1 MNCIAIL
8 DIGKTN
14 KKLFLINE
22 QYHIVYER
30 SMTFPETK
38 DEDGDNCEDIHLLT
52 KWVKDS
58 LKELTAHPDLHVK
71 AMNFSTYGASFVYL
85 NEKGDVIAP
94 LYNYLKSYPPILQEK
109 FHNKYGGQLQVCSE
123 TASPALGSL
132 NAGLQLFRIKE
143 QQPELYKQIRYAL
156 HLPQYVSYLVSGKFM
171 ADITSIG
178 CHTMLW
184 DFARQEY
191 HRWVKDEGLETK
203 LPPIFPGNEVT
214 VCCSRDV
221 YQDNSG
227 SAFTSPLQPINTGS
241 PGISRSDTPS
251 GSQGT
256 INAGPAGTA
265 TSDTSFQQSTWFVGA
280 GLHDSSAALIP
291 YLESFQEPFIL
302 VSTGTWCITLN
313 PFNNQPLTPEEL
325 AQDCLCYLTYQG
337 RPVKAARLFAGN
349 EHELQ
354 VRRLSEYYQTPVNY
368 YQQIAFD
375 PAIFAHLQAT
385 AVKEAPLAGKDL
397 LQASRF
403 AHRSLSDFTSYE
415 IAYHQLIMD
424 LMEQQQH
431 STALVTN
438 GTAVRRI
445 FVDGGF
451 GKNPVYMHML
461 AAAFPHMEVFAAS
474 VAQATAIGAA
484 LAIHRH
490 WNTQSLPGDLV
501 EMRHYAV
508 NRELAYR

>member
-30 SMTFPETK
+30 SVSFPETK

-52 KWVKDS
+52 QWVKDS
-58 LKELTAHPDLHVK
+58 LQELTTQPAFHVK

-85 NEKGDVIAP
+85 NEKGEVIAP
-94 LYNYLKSYPPILQEK
+94 LYNYLKSYPNSLQDTFQK
-109 FHNKYGGQLQVCSE
+109 KYGGQLQICSE

-132 NAGLQLFRIKE
+132 NSGLQLYRIKE

-156 HLPQYVSYLVSGKFM
+156 HLPQYVSYLVSGKLM
-171 ADITSIG
+171 TDITSIG

-184 DFARQEY
+184 DFAHEQY
-191 HRWVKDEGLETK
+191 HHWVKEEGLDEK
-203 LPPIFPGNEVT
+203 LPPVFPGDEV
-214 VCCSRDV
+214 VE
-221 YQDNSG
+221 
-227 SAFTSPLQPINTGS
+227 INNLK
-241 PGISRSDTPS
+241 I
-251 GSQGT
+251 GT
-256 INAGPAGTA
+256 
-265 TSDTSFQQSTWFVGA
+265 

-302 VSTGTWCITLN
+302 ISTGTWCITLN
-313 PFNNQPLTPEEL
+313 PFNNKALTPEEL
-325 AQDCLCYLTYQG
+325 ELDCLCYLTYQG

-349 EHELQ
+349 EHEQQ

-385 AVKEAPLAGKDL
+385 AVKEAPLSGKDL

-424 LMEQQQH
+424 LMEQQQL
-431 STALVTN
+431 STALVTT

-461 AAAFPHMEVFAAS
+461 AAAFPQMEVFAAS

-490 WNTQSLPGDLV
+490 WNTQTLPGDLV
-501 EMRHYAV
+501 QMRHYAV

>member
-30 SMTFPETK
+30 GLSFPETK

-52 KWVKDS
+52 QWVKDS
-58 LKELTAHPDLHVK
+58 LQELTTQPAFHVK
-71 AMNFSTYGASFVYL
+71 AMNFCTYGASFVYL
-85 NEKGDVIAP
+85 NEQGEVIAP
-94 LYNYLKSYPPILQEK
+94 LYNYLKSYPGSLQEA
-109 FHNKYGGQLQVCSE
+109 FYNKYGGQLQICSE
-123 TASPALGSL
+123 TASPAVGSL
-132 NAGLQLFRIKE
+132 NSGLQLYRIKE
-143 QQPELYKQIRYAL
+143 QQPALFKQIRYAL
-156 HLPQYVSYLVSGKFM
+156 HLPQYVSYLVSGKM
-171 ADITSIG
+171 MTDITSIG

-184 DFARQEY
+184 DFAHKQY
-191 HRWVKDEGLETK
+191 HPWVKEEGLEEK
-203 LPPIFPGNEVT
+203 LPAIFPGDEV
-214 VCCSRDV
+214 VE
-221 YQDNSG
+221 
-227 SAFTSPLQPINTGS
+227 INNFK
-241 PGISRSDTPS
+241 I
-251 GSQGT
+251 
-256 INAGPAGTA
+256 GP
-265 TSDTSFQQSTWFVGA
+265 

-291 YLESFQEPFIL
+291 YLESFREPFIL
-302 VSTGTWCITLN
+302 ISTGTWCITLN
-313 PFNNQPLTPEEL
+313 PFNNQALTPEEL
-325 AQDCLCYLTYQG
+325 EQDCLCYLTYQG

-349 EHELQ
+349 EHEQQ

-385 AVKEAPLAGKDL
+385 AVKEAPLSGKDL

-431 STALVTN
+431 STALVTT

-461 AAAFPHMEVFAAS
+461 AAAFPQMEVFAAS

-490 WNTQSLPGDLV
+490 WNNQALPGDLV
-501 EMRHYAV
+501 QMRHYAV

>member
-22 QYHIVYER
+22 QYQIVYER
-30 SMTFPETK
+30 GVSFPEAQ
-38 DEDGDNCEDIHLLT
+38 DEDGDNCENIHLLT
-52 KWVKDS
+52 SWVMDS
-58 LKELTAHPDLHVK
+58 LKELTTQPDFQVT

-85 NEKGDVIAP
+85 DEYGEVIAP
-94 LYNYLKSYPPILQEK
+94 LYNYLKPYPAALQEK
-109 FHNKYGGQLQVCSE
+109 FHYKYGGQLKICSE

-132 NAGLQLFRIKE
+132 NSGLQLYRIKE
-143 QQPELYKQIRYAL
+143 QQPALYKKIRYAL
-156 HLPQYVSYLVSGKFM
+156 HLPQYLSYLIAGKLM

-184 DFARQEY
+184 DFGQQQY
-191 HRWVKDEGLETK
+191 HQWVKEEGLETK
-203 LPPIFPGNEVT
+203 LPPVFRGDEVT
-214 VCCSRDV
+214 VCRASDP
-221 YQDNSG
+221 D
-227 SAFTSPLQPINTGS
+227 
-241 PGISRSDTPS
+241 ISSHPTVL
-251 GSQGT
+251 
-256 INAGPAGTA
+256 
-265 TSDTSFQQSTWFVGA
+265 VGA

-291 YLESFQEPFIL
+291 YLASFQEPFVLI
-302 VSTGTWCITLN
+302 STGTWCITLN
-313 PFNNQPLTPEEL
+313 PFNKQSLTPEEL
-325 AQDCLCYLTYQG
+325 EQDCLCYLTYQG

-349 EHELQ
+349 EHEQQ

-415 IAYHQLIMD
+415 IAYHRLIMD

-431 STALVTN
+431 STALVTT
-438 GTAVRRI
+438 GTSVRRI

-451 GKNPVYMHML
+451 GKNPVYMHLL

-490 WNTQSLPGDLV
+490 WNTQPLPGDLV

-508 NRELAYR
+508 NRDVAYR

>member
-30 SMTFPETK
+30 GMSFPETK
-38 DEDGDNCEDIHLLT
+38 DEDGDKCEDIQLLT
-52 KWVKDS
+52 QWVKDS
-58 LKELTAHPDLHVK
+58 LKELTTQPAFHVK

-85 NEKGDVIAP
+85 NENGEVIAP
-94 LYNYLKSYPPILQEK
+94 LYNYLKSYPTPLQNT
-109 FHNKYGGQLQVCSE
+109 FHNKYGGQLLICSE

-132 NAGLQLFRIKE
+132 NSGLQLYRIKE
-143 QQPELYKQIRYAL
+143 QQPELYNQIRYAL
-156 HLPQYVSYLVSGKFM
+156 HLPQYVSYLISGKYM
-171 ADITSIG
+171 TDITSIG

-184 DFARQEY
+184 DFNHQQYHHWVIQEGIS
-191 HRWVKDEGLETK
+191 DK
-203 LPPIFPGNEVT
+203 LPPIFPANAVTRCKGNVDA
-214 VCCSRDV
+214 SNR
-221 YQDNSG
+221 
-227 SAFTSPLQPINTGS
+227 PI
-241 PGISRSDTPS
+241 DYV
-251 GSQGT
+251 
-256 INAGPAGTA
+256 
-265 TSDTSFQQSTWFVGA
+265 VGA

-291 YLESFQEPFIL
+291 YLESFQEPFVLI
-302 VSTGTWCITLN
+302 STGTWCITLN
-313 PFNNQPLTPEEL
+313 PFNDQPLTPDEL
-325 AQDCLCYLTYQG
+325 EQDCLCYLTYQG
-337 RPVKAARLFAGN
+337 RPVKAARLFAGSD
-349 EHELQ
+349 HEQQ
-354 VRRLSEYYQTPVNY
+354 VRRLSEYYQTPVNC

-385 AVKEAPLAGKDL
+385 AVKEAPLSGKDL

-424 LMEQQQH
+424 LMKQQQH
-431 STALVTN
+431 STALVTT

-461 AAAFPHMEVFAAS
+461 AAAFPQMEVFAAS

-484 LAIHRH
+484 LAIHQH
-490 WNTQSLPGDLV
+490 WNTQPLPGDLV

-508 NRELAYR
+508 NREFAYR

>member
-30 SMTFPETK
+30 GVSFPETK
-38 DEDGDNCEDIHLLT
+38 DEDGDDCEDIHLLT
-52 KWVKDS
+52 QWVKDS
-58 LKELTAHPDLHVK
+58 LKELTTQPAFHVK

-85 NEKGDVIAP
+85 NEKGEVIAP
-94 LYNYLKSYPPILQEK
+94 LYNYLKSYPTTLQDA
-109 FHNKYGGQLQVCSE
+109 FHNKYGGQLQICSE

-132 NAGLQLFRIKE
+132 NSGLQLYRIKE
-143 QQPELYKQIRYAL
+143 QQPELYRQIRYAL
-156 HLPQYVSYLVSGKFM
+156 HLPQYISYLISGKFM
-171 ADITSIG
+171 TDITSIG

-184 DFARQEY
+184 NFANQEY
-191 HRWVKDEGLETK
+191 HHWVKEEGLAEK
-203 LPPIFPGNEVT
+203 LPAIFPGDAVIE
-214 VCCSRDV
+214 C
-221 YQDNSG
+221 DNYK
-227 SAFTSPLQPINTGS
+227 I
-241 PGISRSDTPS
+241 
-251 GSQGT
+251 
-256 INAGPAGTA
+256 
-265 TSDTSFQQSTWFVGA
+265 GA

-291 YLESFQEPFIL
+291 YLESFREPFIL
-302 VSTGTWCITLN
+302 ISTGTWCITLN
-313 PFNNQPLTPEEL
+313 PFNNQALTPEEL
-325 AQDCLCYLTYQG
+325 EQDCLCYLTFQG

-349 EHELQ
+349 EHEQQ

-385 AVKEAPLAGKDL
+385 AVKEAPLSGKDL

-431 STALVTN
+431 STALVTT
-438 GTAVRRI
+438 GTAVGRI

-461 AAAFPHMEVFAAS
+461 AAAFPQMEVFAAF

-490 WNTQSLPGDLV
+490 WNTQALPGDLV
-501 EMRHYAV
+501 QMRHYAV
-508 NRELAYR
+508 NREMAFR

>member
-30 SMTFPETK
+30 GVSFPETK
-38 DEDGDNCEDIHLLT
+38 DEDGDNCEDIRLLT
-52 KWVKDS
+52 RWVKDG
-58 LKELTAHPDLHVK
+58 LIELTTQPAFHVK

-85 NEKGDVIAP
+85 NEKGEVIAP
-94 LYNYLKSYPPILQEK
+94 LYNYLKSYPTTLQDD
-109 FHNKYGGQLQVCSE
+109 FNNKYGGQLQICSE

-132 NAGLQLFRIKE
+132 NAGLQLYRIKE

-156 HLPQYVSYLVSGKFM
+156 HLPQYVSYLISGKFM
-171 ADITSIG
+171 TDITSIG

-184 DFARQEY
+184 DFANQQY
-191 HRWVKDEGLETK
+191 HHWVKEEGLLEK
-203 LPPIFPGNEVT
+203 LPAIFPGDEVVT
-214 VCCSRDV
+214 CKANGLEEGSNNDSS
-221 YQDNSG
+221 NSPHG
-227 SAFTSPLQPINTGS
+227 VST
-241 PGISRSDTPS
+241 
-251 GSQGT
+251 
-256 INAGPAGTA
+256 TA
-265 TSDTSFQQSTWFVGA
+265 PDYLVGA

-291 YLESFQEPFIL
+291 YLESFREPFIL
-302 VSTGTWCITLN
+302 ISTGTWCITLN
-313 PFNNQPLTPEEL
+313 PFNTQTLTPEEL
-325 AQDCLCYLTYQG
+325 EQDCLCYLTYQG

-349 EHELQ
+349 EHEQQ

-375 PAIFAHLQAT
+375 PAIFAQLQAT
-385 AVKEAPLAGKDL
+385 AVKEAPLSGKDL
-397 LQASRF
+397 LRASRF

-431 STALVTN
+431 STALVTT

-461 AAAFPHMEVFAAS
+461 AAAFPQMEVFAAS

-490 WNTQSLPGDLV
+490 WNTQALPGDLV
-501 EMRHYAV
+501 QMRHYAM

>member
-30 SMTFPETK
+30 GISFPEIK

-52 KWVKDS
+52 QWVKDS
-58 LKELTAHPDLHVK
+58 LKELTTQPTFHVK
-71 AMNFSTYGASFVYL
+71 AMNFCTYGASFVYL
-85 NEKGDVIAP
+85 NEKGEVMAP
-94 LYNYLKSYPPILQEK
+94 LYNYLKSYPTTLQET
-109 FHNKYGGQLQVCSE
+109 FHNKYGGQLQICSE

-132 NAGLQLFRIKE
+132 NSGLQLYRIKE
-143 QQPELYKQIRYAL
+143 EQPELFKQIRYAL
-156 HLPQYVSYLVSGKFM
+156 HLPQYVSYLISGKYM

-184 DFARQEY
+184 DFAHQDY
-191 HRWVKDEGLETK
+191 HQWVKAEGLAAK
-203 LPPIFPGNEVT
+203 LPPIFPGDQVS
-214 VCCSRDV
+214 VCKNPV
-221 YQDNSG
+221 NTNSSSEEIFKADIPESSNPG
-227 SAFTSPLQPINTGS
+227 TSTQP
-241 PGISRSDTPS
+241 
-251 GSQGT
+251 Q
-256 INAGPAGTA
+256 A
-265 TSDTSFQQSTWFVGA
+265 TYLVGA

-302 VSTGTWCITLN
+302 ISTGTWCITLN
-313 PFNNQPLTPEEL
+313 PFNTLPLTPEEL
-325 AQDCLCYLTYQG
+325 EQDCLCYLTYQG
-337 RPVKAARLFAGN
+337 RPVKAARLFAGS
-349 EHELQ
+349 EHEQQ

-385 AVKEAPLAGKDL
+385 AIKEAPLAGKDL
-397 LQASRF
+397 LKASRF

-431 STALVTN
+431 STALVTT
-438 GTAVRRI
+438 GTAVKRI

-461 AAAFPHMEVFAAS
+461 AAAFPQMEVFAAS

-490 WNTQSLPGDLV
+490 WNSQPLPGDLV

-508 NRELAYR
+508 NREFAYR